1 MGITRILLV
10 RHGETTWNQQGRY
23 QGQVDTPLSERGWA
37 QGRQLAKALSVVKL
51 DACYASPLS
60 RAFNTAKLCAELH
73 GLDVTTDERLL
84 EIAHGEWEGMLADE
98 VEQQWPELL
107 YKWRTTVVDA
117 PMPGGEAIDEVADR
131 SMEAFNDIARDNE
144 GKTVLVAAHDAV
156 NKAVVCRV
164 MGTDLS
170 HFWQVK
176 QDNTCINVLEWQNGV
191 WRLVLLNSTLH
202 MGYLFSGIEQ
212 KGL

>member
-37 QGRQLAKALSVVKL
+37 QGRQLAKALSAVKL

-73 GLDVTTDERLL
+73 DLTVTTDDRLL
-84 EIAHGEWEGMLADE
+84 EIAHGDWEGMLADE
-98 VEQQWPELL
+98 VEQKWPELL
-107 YKWRTTVVDA
+107 CKWRTTVVDA

-144 GKTVLVAAHDAV
+144 GGTVLVAAHDAV

>member
-1 MGITRILLV
+1 
-10 RHGETTWNQQGRY
+10 
-23 QGQVDTPLSERGWA
+23 
-37 QGRQLAKALSVVKL
+37 
-51 DACYASPLS
+51 
-60 RAFNTAKLCAELH
+60 
-73 GLDVTTDERLL
+73 
-84 EIAHGEWEGMLADE
+84 
-98 VEQQWPELL
+98 
-107 YKWRTTVVDA
+107 
-117 PMPGGEAIDEVADR
+117 MPGGEAIDEVADR
-131 SMEAFNDIARDNE
+131 SMEAFNDIARDHE

-176 QDNTCINVLEWQNGV
+176 QDNTCINVMECQAGS
-191 WRLVLLNSTLH
+191 WRVVLLNSTNH

>member
-1 MGITRILLV
+1 MTRILLV

-23 QGQVDTPLSERGWA
+23 QGQVDTPLSERGWE
-37 QGRQLAKALSVVKL
+37 QGRLLAQALAPVKI

-60 RAFNTAKLCAELH
+60 RAFETAKLCADLH
-73 GLDVTTDERLL
+73 GLPVTMDKRLL
-84 EIAHGEWEGMLADE
+84 EIAHGEWEGLLAED
-98 VEQQWPELL
+98 VQKKWPDLL
-107 YKWRTTVVDA
+107 QKWRTTVVDA
-117 PMPGGEAIDEVADR
+117 PMPDGEAIDEVADR
-131 SMEAFNDIARDNE
+131 SMAAFNDIADLNPD
-144 GKTVLVAAHDAV
+144 KTVLVAAHDAV

-164 MGTDLS
+164 MGTSLA

-176 QDNTCINVLEWQNGV
+176 QDNTCINVLERQDGI